1 MLSKFGYRQIK
12 SLQLFV
18 HIPKTAGTSFRAS
31 LEKSQNVVCDY
42 GEKSEHTSPVVNNCI
57 YQNSDAYSLKA
68 ALADE
73 DSWLC
78 GHVHLSKYLG
88 LIPPQDIVT
97 FVREPTARVVSH
109 FNHELRWG
117 KSPIQESDFF
127 SSARAMNYQHRFLQG
142 LPLSLIGFVG
152 ITEQYAK
159 SLALLDK
166 EMSVT
171 VEEAKF
177 NQNDQKVSEIEDLD
191 ETLLSS
197 IKEQNALDNDLY
209 ESAKQLLAQRMMMA
223 EKGLPWTYIHAEVSS
238 RNLVGIAYRRAGN
251 EPVELSLTVNGEEK
265 GTLVACELT
274 SLFPQAKFPRD
285 RFVGFSYR
293 LTRNFNKDDVVE
305 LSVRDTEQGYSIK
318 L

>member
-1 MLSKFGYRQIK
+1 M
-12 SLQLFV
+12 

-42 GEKSEHTSPVVNNCI
+42 GEKSEHTSPIVANCI
-57 YQNSDAYSLKA
+57 YQNNDAYSLKE
-68 ALADE
+68 ALTE
-73 DSWLC
+73 KDSWLC

-88 LIPPQDIVT
+88 LVPPQDIVT

-117 KSPIQESDFF
+117 KSKIEQSDFF
-127 SSARAMNYQHRFLQG
+127 SSPRAMNYQHRFLQG

-152 ITEQYAK
+152 ITEQYSK
-159 SLALLDK
+159 SLTLLDA

-191 ETLLSS
+191 EELLSL

-209 ESAKQLLAQRMMMA
+209 ESAKQLLAQRMLMS

-238 RNLVGIAYRRAGN
+238 RNLVGIAYRRVGT

-265 GTLVACELT
+265 DTLVACELT

-293 LTRNFNKDDVVE
+293 FNENLENQDRAILYTKDSGQE
-305 LSVRDTEQGYSIK
+305 YSIF

>member
-1 MLSKFGYRQIK
+1 M
-12 SLQLFV
+12 FV

-42 GEKSEHTSPVVNNCI
+42 GENSEHTSPVVNNCI
-57 YQNSDAYSLKA
+57 YQNSDAYSLKVT
-68 ALADE
+68 LAEE

-117 KSPIQESDFF
+117 KSQIEQSDFF

-159 SLALLDK
+159 SLALLDT

-209 ESAKQLLAQRMMMA
+209 ESAKQLLAQRMVMS
-223 EKGLPWTYIHAEVSS
+223 EKGQPWTYIHAEVSS
-238 RNLVGIAYRRAGN
+238 RNLVGIAYRREGN

-293 LTRNFNKDDVVE
+293 FNDKLGNQDRAILYIKDSGQE
-305 LSVRDTEQGYSIK
+305 YSIFS
-318 L
+318 